1 MSQMIVHNNPNR
13 SNFMT
18 AAHTAGDTER
28 NHVLSSTRRDQ
39 QDADQE
45 RLLLVL
51 SEFSWSSPIS
61 PSEWRLSLQH
71 GAG

>member
-1 MSQMIVHNNPNR
+1 
-13 SNFMT
+13 MT

-61 PSEWRLSLQH
+61 PSE
-71 GAG
+71 